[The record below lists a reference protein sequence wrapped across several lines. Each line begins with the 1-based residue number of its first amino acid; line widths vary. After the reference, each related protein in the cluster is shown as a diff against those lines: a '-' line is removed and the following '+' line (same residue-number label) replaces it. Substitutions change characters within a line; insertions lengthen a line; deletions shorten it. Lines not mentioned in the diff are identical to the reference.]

1 MKIKNIYTT
10 NDPKIQATWNMV
22 AAEES
27 LMHIDIPSELVDV
40 HFKFAHDMLRI
51 QFPFLIGHLF
61 CFATM
66 PDREDV
72 DIIVMDAPDDGTVND
87 NDEVTNYSDLID
99 GKVPVIEVSKSE
111 QGNIPIQ

>member
-10 NDPKIQATWNMV
+10 NDPKIQATWNVV

-27 LMHIDIPSELVDV
+27 LMYIDIPSELVDT
-40 HFKFAHDMLRI
+40 HIKFAHDMLRI
-51 QFPFLIGHLF
+51 QFPFLIGNLF
-61 CFATM
+61 CFANT

-72 DIIVMDAPDDGTVND
+72 DIIVMDAPDDGTVPD
-87 NDEVTNYSDLID
+87 SEEVTNYKDLID

-111 QGNIPIQ
+111 QGNISIQ